1 LNAPAAPGRIL
12 ASYPTDQMAN
22 LRVELWTADRL
33 GSGLPSPVELE
44 AAAVPGQDGGGLHD
58 GQAGPPSHP
67 DAGQPDPEDPVP
79 TGEPGSG
86 DRALKN
92 PELVAQGEILEGD
105 GHRPE
110 QQGAEE
116 RPETE
121 HEEHGAPRH
130 QT

>member
-1 LNAPAAPGRIL
+1 MARLDRH
-12 ASYPTDQMAN
+12 PTQTRDSQ
-22 LRVELWTADRL
+22 T
-33 GSGLPSPVELE
+33 
-44 AAAVPGQDGGGLHD
+44 Q
-58 GQAGPPSHP
+58 
-67 DAGQPDPEDPVP
+67 EDPVP

-121 HEEHGAPRH
+121 HEEHGPPRH

>member
-1 LNAPAAPGRIL
+1 MARLDRHPTQTRDSQTHKIRSQRESRGR
-12 ASYPTDQMAN
+12 
-22 LRVELWTADRL
+22 
-33 GSGLPSPVELE
+33 
-44 AAAVPGQDGGGLHD
+44 
-58 GQAGPPSHP
+58 
-67 DAGQPDPEDPVP
+67 
-79 TGEPGSG
+79 G
-86 DRALKN
+86 DRALKH

>member
-1 LNAPAAPGRIL
+1 MARLDRHPTQTRDSQTQRIR
-12 ASYPTDQMAN
+12 S
-22 LRVELWTADRL
+22 
-33 GSGLPSPVELE
+33 
-44 AAAVPGQDGGGLHD
+44 
-58 GQAGPPSHP
+58 
-67 DAGQPDPEDPVP
+67 P

-110 QQGAEE
+110 QQGAEK

-121 HEEHGAPRH
+121 HEEHGHPGI
-130 QT
+130 